1 MKIIL
6 SHPTGNANSRATAE
20 GLIKAGLLNCFYTS
34 VAVFP
39 GSLLHK
45 LGGLPLLSLV
55 RRRVYNPIL
64 EQYTKTNYRYELGRM
79 ISMKMKL
86 NRFIEHDESIF
97 SVASVYEHLDK
108 KIAMDLPALS
118 QKGVDSIYA
127 YSDSAMYSFTEAK
140 RCGVKCFYDLS
151 TGYWRAFHKLLS
163 EEKDRYPHWSD
174 TFSGFKDSEKKLERK
189 DKEIALA
196 DMIIVASRFT
206 AETLKEYPG
215 KLPPIKI
222 VPYGFPPVENE
233 NRAYDDFKN
242 NRKLKLLFVGKLTQ
256 PKGLADV
263 FEAIRGLK
271 DKVQLTLVGSMNNNE
286 ALKNEISEHT
296 YLGTLPHNEVLKVM
310 REHDILLFPSLFDG
324 FGMVMTE
331 AMSQGTPV
339 IASDRSAAPD
349 LIEHG
354 KNGWLIP
361 SGSVTSLRRIIE
373 ELSITPSNIIEVG
386 KAAMETAKR
395 RPWSIYQ
402 KELIDAI
409 RL

>member
-20 GLIKAGLLNCFYTS
+20 GFIEAGLLSYFYTTI
-34 VAVFP
+34 AVFP
-39 GSLLHK
+39 ETLLHK
-45 LGGLPLLSLV
+45 LGKLPFLSLIQ
-55 RRRVYNPIL
+55 RRMYNPVL
-64 EQYTKTNYRYELGRM
+64 RQYTKTYCRYELGRM

-86 NRFIEHDESIF
+86 NKLIEHDEDPF
-97 SVASVYEHLDK
+97 SVASVYKHLDK
-108 KIAMDLPALS
+108 KIATDLPALAL
-118 QKGVDSIYA
+118 KGADSIYA
-127 YSDSAMYSFTEAK
+127 YSDGAMYSFIEAK
-140 RCGVKCFYDLS
+140 KCGVKCFYDLS

-163 EEKDRYPHWSD
+163 EEKERYPQWSD
-174 TFSGFKDSEKKLERK
+174 TFSGFKDSKEKLERK
-189 DKEIALA
+189 DREIALA

-222 VPYGFPPVENE
+222 VPYGFPPIEKE
-233 NRAYDDFKN
+233 NRVYDDFKD

-263 FEAIRGLK
+263 FEAIRELK
-271 DKVQLTLVGSMNNNE
+271 DKVQLTLVGSMTDNE

-296 YLGTLPHNEVLKVM
+296 YLGTLPHKEVLKVM

-361 SGSVTSLRRIIE
+361 SGSVISLSRIIE
-373 ELSITPSNIIEVG
+373 ELSATPSNIIEVG
-386 KAAMETAKR
+386 KAAMETARK
-395 RPWSIYQ
+395 RPWSMYQ